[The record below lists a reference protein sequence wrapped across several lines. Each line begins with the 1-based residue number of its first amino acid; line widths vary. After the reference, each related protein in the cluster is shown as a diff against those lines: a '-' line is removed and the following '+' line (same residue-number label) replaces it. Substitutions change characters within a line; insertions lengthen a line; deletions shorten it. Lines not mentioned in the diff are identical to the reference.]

1 MDSGV
6 MDLSD
11 MVAALR
17 AENARIRA
25 AASHVIDKS
34 SFCTQ
39 EEFADLGR
47 AISSLRR
54 ELDKMAPSLI
64 PVKKAKKSTRH

>member
-6 MDLSD
+6 LDLCD
-11 MVAALR
+11 LVTALR
-17 AENARIRA
+17 AECARIRA
-25 AASHVIDKS
+25 AAEHVVDKS

-39 EEFADLGR
+39 EDLADLGR

-64 PVKKAKKSTRH
+64 PHKKKSRRRH

>member
-1 MDSGV
+1 MDALV
-6 MDLSD
+6 MELSD

-17 AENARIRA
+17 AECARILA
-25 AASHVIDKS
+25 AAEHVVDKS

-39 EEFADLGR
+39 EDLADLGR
-47 AISSLRR
+47 AVSSLRR

-64 PVKKAKKSTRH
+64 PHKKKSGRRH